1 MNNKD
6 RIDLENLYSKILTE
20 ARDLEYHNHSFNEPT
35 KGDNHTPYPDTSDT
49 LESTIDDE
57 DEDNVKDTENFE
69 FEDLNDKDDDDD
81 YLGDEEEDSFSL
93 ERSSYNL
100 LDKALDVINEA
111 KKKAVSP
118 KKNANPWA
126 IENAIEKKTGH
137 KFSKKKKEKIVKEIK
152 KSAKHAGKKITSKPI
167 KKK

>member
-1 MNNKD
+1 MKEKNHK
-6 RIDLENLYSKILTE
+6 DLEDIYSKILNE
-20 ARDLEYHNHSFNEPT
+20 AKDLEYHNHSYNEPT
-35 KGDNHTPYPDTSDT
+35 KGDDHTPYPDTSDS
-49 LESTIDDE
+49 LESTLEDE
-57 DEDNVKDTENFE
+57 EEDNVKNTQEFE
-69 FEDLNDKDDDDD
+69 FEDLNDRDDDDD